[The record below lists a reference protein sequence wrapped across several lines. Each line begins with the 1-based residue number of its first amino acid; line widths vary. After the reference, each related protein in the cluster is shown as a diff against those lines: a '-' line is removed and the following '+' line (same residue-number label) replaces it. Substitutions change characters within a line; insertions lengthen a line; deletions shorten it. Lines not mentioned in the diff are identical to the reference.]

1 MTKVK
6 NSTKYAVYQNGYG
19 ICGIGET
26 EEEAKMDAVNNL
38 GDCSSIQSLEKLLD
52 HSCGLNVYSEFYLS
66 RMTEKLYTEVQ
77 QNGSPFDWGTLDNK
91 YFETLSIID
100 EE

>member
-1 MTKVK
+1 MTNVK
-6 NSTKYAVYQNGYG
+6 NSIKYAVYHDSYG
-19 ICGIGET
+19 ICGIGGT

-38 GDCSSIQSLEKLLD
+38 EGCNSVYALERLLD
-52 HSCGLNVYSEFYLS
+52 HPHGPNLLSEFYLS

-77 QNGSPFDWGTLDNK
+77 QNGSPPNWGTLDNK
-91 YFETLSIID
+91 YFETLCAID